1 MSEITLKNNDEAYS
15 VTIRDYNEGPLG
27 KSLQNEIIINCKDYT
42 TFCEIVESVK
52 GCLNDR

>member
-15 VTIRDYNEGPLG
+15 VTIRDYKEGPLG

-52 GCLNDR
+52 ECLNGR